1 MVINMKK
8 RLSLFMILVV
18 IFFTPIFVKA
28 ENRIYFDMEESK
40 IAPGEKKELKIKVD
54 SDEDFTKVNFDL
66 ITTSTY
72 VGFYSVDFSEN
83 FVRNASSQTGSN
95 YELEAKTPMKSGTTI
110 GTVTLIAKESSPIG
124 IEGYIRLTRTSIT
137 TSSLM
142 ELKTTEVKMIVSN
155 EKSNNNNLSSLSSN
169 LVDIDFNKDV
179 LEYVVLVDNDVDTF
193 DLSAQAEDSSSTVT
207 ISDQKLKKK
216 ENIINVTVTSEDGAK
231 KTYKVTVNKKED
243 NKSKTT
249 INEKKENEEGTDKNA
264 KSGFISVLILLI
276 MVLVVDLLYIKKK
289 K

>member
-249 INEKKENEEGTDKNA
+249 INEKEENEEGTDKNA

>member
-124 IEGYIRLTRTSIT
+124 IEGYIRLTRPSIT
-137 TSSLM
+137 SSSLM

-264 KSGFISVLILLI
+264 KSGFISVLILLV

>member
-124 IEGYIRLTRTSIT
+124 IEGYIRLTRPSIT

-155 EKSNNNNLSSLSSN
+155 EKSNNNLSSLSSN

-249 INEKKENEEGTDKNA
+249 INEKEENEEGTDKNA